1 MIICADCAKY
11 HTFFPTAQRQL
22 VSRVIHI
29 SLHFL
34 IAQILKELLGETSS
48 TVCSTNDN
56 KEQPD
61 LPEEAASTALYSSD
75 HTGTWQD
82 DSLMASAGISET
94 STVLDHNPE
103 SLEFLNENE
112 PEYQQESVFL
122 EASTQTEKTEVES
135 VFLEANTQTET
146 TEVVEIAIQTES
158 AEHLSACSPSDRP
171 LRQPVCPSCTLLR
184 HEKKRLQRRVRNLEF
199 RFSSNQSRWADTIE
213 SITTRTEVISTETQT
228 DEVVILDDKE
238 DGVDKEMDG
247 IETCMDDDE
256 GTEEEQNGQTN
267 ISGEGDPDW
276 TPEEAEHAYQQAG
289 DDNCDQKPNPRL
301 NCEGKNYREEP
312 KAIVFL
318 SKLLLLFQTCHWCFA
333 NNPTLAIS
341 QSGTMLTIQTSCSHC
356 KRDFT
361 WTSQPLMLGKF
372 PAGNLLLSFAIL
384 CSGASI
390 NKILVVF
397 KHMGVLVYHFPTYFH
412 HQRHLLIP
420 AVVKYWRGYQAALL
434 QRLQGQEVVLA
445 GDGRH
450 DSMGHS
456 AKYGTYSIFCCTIG
470 YIIHLVLV
478 QANEAG
484 SSSAMEF
491 MGHQRAFTFL
501 LGTGII
507 IKAFISDRHS
517 QITKWMKDE
526 CPKKCRELGKPI
538 IDHFFDL
545 WHIGKKI
552 KKLLTKLSKEKGMEA
567 IGRWK
572 KACVCHFYWCVT
584 STQAKLQ
591 QVILAKFR
599 SFQYHILN
607 QHTNIPERLFNKC
620 AHGAV
625 TTQRLWLTK
634 GSDVYIKL
642 CEALNNSFLLRGI
655 KQASPVQQTSCLE
668 GYHSVVNQFAP
679 KMLAFSY
686 LGILSRTILAALH
699 FNWNLNRDQQKDSQG
714 KTKLRVTYPKFKEGE
729 GTVREC
735 RVKQNYGYVA
745 EIFNTLVTT
754 PRGELKQLRDE
765 LKAQVPQPIH
775 SMLRDKESIADAKE
789 KFLHRKNKETTICPP
804 TCSDAEL
811 TQLQNSAAN
820 GNNIAKRPRKTPACK
835 KCGQPRKGHKKG
847 QCSTP
852 ISE

>member
-1 MIICADCAKY
+1 
-11 HTFFPTAQRQL
+11 
-22 VSRVIHI
+22 
-29 SLHFL
+29 
-34 IAQILKELLGETSS
+34 ILKELLGETSS

-61 LPEEAASTALYSSD
+61 LPQEAASTALYNSD

-82 DSLMASAGISET
+82 DSLLASAGIPET
-94 STVLDHNPE
+94 STVLDLNPE
-103 SLEFLNENE
+103 SLEFLDESE

-158 AEHLSACSPSDRP
+158 AEQLSACSPSDRP

-184 HEKKRLQRRVRNLEF
+184 HEKKKLQRRVRNLEF
-199 RFSSNQSRWADTIE
+199 KFSNNQSRWADTIE
-213 SITTRTEVISTETQT
+213 SITTRAEVISTETQT

-256 GTEEEQNGQTN
+256 GTEEEQKGQTN

-333 NNPTLAIS
+333 NNPTLSIS

-484 SSSAMEF
+484 SSSGMEF

-501 LGTGII
+501 LGTGMI

-572 KACVCHFYWCVT
+572 KACVCHFYW
-584 STQAKLQ
+584 
-591 QVILAKFR
+591 
-599 SFQYHILN
+599 
-607 QHTNIPERLFNKC
+607 
-620 AHGAV
+620 
-625 TTQRLWLTK
+625 
-634 GSDVYIKL
+634 
-642 CEALNNSFLLRGI
+642 
-655 KQASPVQQTSCLE
+655 
-668 GYHSVVNQFAP
+668 
-679 KMLAFSY
+679 
-686 LGILSRTILAALH
+686 TILAALH

-754 PRGELKQLRDE
+754 PRGELKQLLRDE

-811 TQLQNSAAN
+811 TQLQNSATN
-820 GNNIAKRPRKTPACK
+820 GNNVEKRPRKTPACK